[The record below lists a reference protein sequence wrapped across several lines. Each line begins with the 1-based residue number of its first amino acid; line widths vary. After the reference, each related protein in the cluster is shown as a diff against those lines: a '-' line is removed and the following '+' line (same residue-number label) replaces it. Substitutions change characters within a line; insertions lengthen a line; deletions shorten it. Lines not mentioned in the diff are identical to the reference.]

1 MDFMKKL
8 LLVDINDVYKK
19 TFSGETFTNGDIIHT
34 LVPYDEEYINEISVR
49 CNFSISFIRKHSIS
63 INDEIYK
70 TLILK
75 DKKRKRQTK
84 KDFLKQNYLEEWII

>member
-1 MDFMKKL
+1 MGFMKRL
-8 LLVDINDVYKK
+8 LLADINDVYKK

-34 LVPYDEEYINEISVR
+34 LIPYDEKYIKEISMT

-70 TLILK
+70 DLK
-75 DKKRKRQTK
+75 KAVYA
-84 KDFLKQNYLEEWII
+84 NYK